1 MADTASQ
8 DFSVSGN
15 DDDPTVLTVNASD
28 ITVNNGGEISAVT
41 LSTASL
47 QGTFSDYCGSWYDFT
62 LVVDGETVVANGC
75 ASDMMSIDLTGF
87 TSFSITSA
95 DSDVYSDFITISV
108 GLSVEFTP
116 LAGAGCTD
124 MAACNYD
131 ETATLDDGT
140 CTYADAGF
148 DCEGNCLEGTFTT
161 IDVQEISTGGWTYT
175 LVGYGGSWSMTDLS
189 TGESA
194 ASTSSDNVS
203 NCFADGCYEIS
214 GFSGS
219 GGSYAFAYSLNGG
232 DNITPGEFG
241 QTGTDYIEI
250 GESSCAAYTG
260 CTDIYA
266 DNFDET
272 ALISDN
278 SICEY
283 SVTPGCIDM
292 TACNYDPAATVDD
305 GSCTFAAEGFDCDG
319 ACLSG
324 TLVEYSSG
332 SYAGENSF
340 TITDCD
346 GTVLASMAS
355 GYDGFSS
362 CVELPDF
369 YFVNLSDSYGDGWNG
384 GALTIGGVSYTI
396 DAGGAWSGFDFESF
410 APNGNC
416 PNVIYSAGSYAGENS
431 FTITDCDGNV
441 LASMAS
447 GYDGFSGAVE
457 LPDNYNISLFDS
469 YGDGWNGGALVVDGV
484 TYTIDA
490 GGAWSGF
497 DSESFLVGSCGLPG
511 CTDVAACNYNA
522 DAELEDGSCTYAT
535 ETVDCDG
542 NCIVGSPVTISLTDS
557 YGDGWNGGSLN
568 VAGVEYTQ
576 VGSYGWPY
584 SEQTETFTAC
594 VDLDTC
600 IEVVF
605 TAGSWSYENSWS
617 ISDADGNVLASGANE
632 NGFLGCPTG
641 CTNPLANNFDLEAIV
656 DDGSC
661 LVCLNG
667 EEVSDSNLPLGE
679 LPDDVITITI
689 TTGNPPF
696 AYSGEIHWELYNNGN
711 ELIVAG
717 GNALTIGNTS
727 AGGFASGDY
736 DDGEVYERT
745 TGCLP
750 DGCYKLITYD
760 TYGDGWN
767 NNGTFGVTNQFG
779 AELVPTTVMGPNV
792 GYDEDG
798 MGYLSYPQQLAT
810 YFSIGDASCET
821 YGCTDELASNYDA
834 EATVDDES
842 CIYCDENS
850 VDVSFAFNQ
859 ENITSDE
866 VYVYNQETNDTV
878 FSVEPFELPTWA
890 GKDTL
895 TCVPVGCYI
904 VSMGATSSSGWT
916 DGSQL
921 QILDDLTSDYFLL
934 EVDGGSL
941 DLQVVSIGGA
951 VCTVSPVGGCMDP
964 LYDNYNPDATYDNGS
979 CAYTCQNAVAS
990 NTVSVEEDADSAPYS
1005 YVTSDPAGF
1014 GAVVTFEVTESDAD
1028 IIYHIFDCDSTQ
1040 FTNFNPNSLSIE
1052 IEAGVSL
1059 YFAAVDAWN
1068 TDSVGTI
1075 VATVTELPDSL
1086 YWGCMDEIAC
1096 NYDSLATYEP
1106 SGSCEFAEVGLDCD
1120 GNEFPAYFDVELD
1133 YSTSGDLCNFANDYN
1148 DGTVGFEYPNSSWTN
1163 DGGDMGYA
1171 FVSDGSSVSV
1181 SLSVI
1186 TGGSWTD
1193 GQLNIYNGNPLDVN
1207 EVSTLVTNL
1216 YQNTNVDFSLNTIF
1230 ETDSGSTY
1238 FVILDSDNW
1247 DCYEFELSI
1256 NSLEGVG
1263 GCIDELACNY
1273 NDSADYDNFTCVYPA
1288 DGFDC
1293 DGNFIGSACGTDN
1306 ALTDSIIV
1314 GTGYANNMYQ
1324 VYVYPSDG
1332 VTPVSI
1338 LWTSGD
1344 TENNYDEFAI
1354 YDGVGED
1361 AINSANLITEIE
1373 DNLPGQ
1379 YVEGFGNGLTVLW
1392 SSDGS
1397 VNGDESFG
1405 NLVWEVYCADFIYG
1419 CMDTLAL
1426 NYDPLVNMDDGS
1438 CSYDFVWGCIDE
1450 LACNYAD
1457 TADVDD
1463 GSCFYPEEGFDCEGV
1478 CLEGSNITLSL
1489 FDSYGD
1495 GWNGGTL
1502 ELDGVIYTVNFND
1515 NNGDFAIFE
1524 LCLDLDACYDVT
1536 YTAGSWSSEN
1546 SWTVADSEGVIA
1558 SGGNFSGLF
1567 GSCGTFGCTDPS
1579 ALNYDETVDFED
1591 GSCEYPVA
1599 LAVELNYFVSS
1610 TTCNH
1615 VNDYDAT
1622 NTASTSTWVAGED
1635 NGYYFTAENGSVL
1648 VNLVQEETGTAQP
1661 GLFVYDGDPLD
1672 STTVEIAQA
1681 TGFSGSDLNLT
1692 FNTNDSTTYYV
1703 VVDGTAT
1710 WGCYGYDLTL
1720 TQVYS
1725 GCMDTLAMNYNP
1737 SATVDDGSCEYDFV
1751 WGCTDE
1757 LACNYVDT
1765 ADVNDGSCIYPASEF
1780 VDCDGNCLFSTVTVS
1795 LTESYGDGTA
1805 ASVSMNGNVVVS
1817 GVGTNT
1823 ACVDLEGCASFTYNG
1838 NGEYWTVEDSWTV
1851 SVDSEVVIDAGGYG
1865 FLFGSETIEYGASC
1879 AIAGCTDMLACNYDS
1894 LATINNGSC
1903 SYAQAGYDCDGLC
1916 LVDTD
1921 EDGICDEFEVAGC
1934 TDPYATNY
1942 DPSATDDDG
1951 TCEACEDNS
1960 VALVM
1965 NDSWG
1970 DGWNGATFTMS
1981 SSNNSS
1987 ISASLYPTSYSSTEQ
2002 LCVPAGCYEVT
2013 VGGGAYDYE
2022 ITFSLGDYLV
2032 NVPSGTYSDIAIGGA
2047 ICNPMVV
2054 NFSVDMSSTAQP
2066 NMTDY
2071 DNVVINGTWN
2081 GWQGWGVV
2089 LSDDDNDNVW
2099 TGTGE
2104 FDPAIGQFEYVVAVT
2119 GPTDGYSGWGMQWG
2133 ACDATNF
2140 IVIFEDEVSSYTATP
2155 DLDCPEPTVFNVDM
2169 SCAGVEFST
2178 VHLTGPI
2185 WGWTTDIIM
2194 SDDDG
2199 DGIYS
2204 IAIDGLS
2211 GNVEYKYMVDYWA
2224 GQEDL
2229 VDDMVNGATCAP
2241 ITDYATYANRL
2252 VPAGSSTSDTYGS
2265 CSECGTPIPGCT
2277 DEAASNYNPAAT
2289 EDDGSCEY
2297 CDAVTVNFSVDAGNV
2312 VSGDYDNVVINGSF
2326 ANWYGWGVTLSDEDA
2341 DGIYTGS
2348 TTVEANVVHE
2358 YVHALTGPADGWSG
2372 WGVIGFAPEACQLG
2386 VSETTGDPSPNYF
2399 FSGECGEVID
2409 LPTVCFGECTECAEP
2424 VLGCTDASADNFD
2437 PNATEDDGSCTY
2449 CSSFEAVL
2457 LGTSDVSEAGASDG
2471 SVQATGQGGSNNYD
2485 ISVVDG

>member
-1 MADTASQ
+1 
-8 DFSVSGN
+8 
-15 DDDPTVLTVNASD
+15 
-28 ITVNNGGEISAVT
+28 
-41 LSTASL
+41 
-47 QGTFSDYCGSWYDFT
+47 
-62 LVVDGETVVANGC
+62 
-75 ASDMMSIDLTGF
+75 
-87 TSFSITSA
+87 
-95 DSDVYSDFITISV
+95 
-108 GLSVEFTP
+108 
-116 LAGAGCTD
+116 
-124 MAACNYD
+124 
-131 ETATLDDGT
+131 
-140 CTYADAGF
+140 
-148 DCEGNCLEGTFTT
+148 
-161 IDVQEISTGGWTYT
+161 
-175 LVGYGGSWSMTDLS
+175 
-189 TGESA
+189 
-194 ASTSSDNVS
+194 
-203 NCFADGCYEIS
+203 
-214 GFSGS
+214 
-219 GGSYAFAYSLNGG
+219 
-232 DNITPGEFG
+232 
-241 QTGTDYIEI
+241 
-250 GESSCAAYTG
+250 
-260 CTDIYA
+260 
-266 DNFDET
+266 
-272 ALISDN
+272 
-278 SICEY
+278 
-283 SVTPGCIDM
+283 
-292 TACNYDPAATVDD
+292 
-305 GSCTFAAEGFDCDG
+305 
-319 ACLSG
+319 
-324 TLVEYSSG
+324 
-332 SYAGENSF
+332 
-340 TITDCD
+340 
-346 GTVLASMAS
+346 
-355 GYDGFSS
+355 
-362 CVELPDF
+362 
-369 YFVNLSDSYGDGWNG
+369 
-384 GALTIGGVSYTI
+384 
-396 DAGGAWSGFDFESF
+396 
-410 APNGNC
+410 
-416 PNVIYSAGSYAGENS
+416 
-431 FTITDCDGNV
+431 
-441 LASMAS
+441 
-447 GYDGFSGAVE
+447 
-457 LPDNYNISLFDS
+457 
-469 YGDGWNGGALVVDGV
+469 
-484 TYTIDA
+484 
-490 GGAWSGF
+490 
-497 DSESFLVGSCGLPG
+497 
-511 CTDVAACNYNA
+511 
-522 DAELEDGSCTYAT
+522 
-535 ETVDCDG
+535 
-542 NCIVGSPVTISLTDS
+542 
-557 YGDGWNGGSLN
+557 
-568 VAGVEYTQ
+568 
-576 VGSYGWPY
+576 
-584 SEQTETFTAC
+584 
-594 VDLDTC
+594 
-600 IEVVF
+600 
-605 TAGSWSYENSWS
+605 
-617 ISDADGNVLASGANE
+617 
-632 NGFLGCPTG
+632 
-641 CTNPLANNFDLEAIV
+641 
-656 DDGSC
+656 
-661 LVCLNG
+661 
-667 EEVSDSNLPLGE
+667 
-679 LPDDVITITI
+679 
-689 TTGNPPF
+689 
-696 AYSGEIHWELYNNGN
+696 
-711 ELIVAG
+711 
-717 GNALTIGNTS
+717 
-727 AGGFASGDY
+727 
-736 DDGEVYERT
+736 
-745 TGCLP
+745 
-750 DGCYKLITYD
+750 
-760 TYGDGWN
+760 
-767 NNGTFGVTNQFG
+767 
-779 AELVPTTVMGPNV
+779 
-792 GYDEDG
+792 
-798 MGYLSYPQQLAT
+798 
-810 YFSIGDASCET
+810 
-821 YGCTDELASNYDA
+821 
-834 EATVDDES
+834 
-842 CIYCDENS
+842 
-850 VDVSFAFNQ
+850 
-859 ENITSDE
+859 
-866 VYVYNQETNDTV
+866 
-878 FSVEPFELPTWA
+878 
-890 GKDTL
+890 
-895 TCVPVGCYI
+895 
-904 VSMGATSSSGWT
+904 
-916 DGSQL
+916 
-921 QILDDLTSDYFLL
+921 
-934 EVDGGSL
+934 
-941 DLQVVSIGGA
+941 
-951 VCTVSPVGGCMDP
+951 
-964 LYDNYNPDATYDNGS
+964 
-979 CAYTCQNAVAS
+979 
-990 NTVSVEEDADSAPYS
+990 
-1005 YVTSDPAGF
+1005 
-1014 GAVVTFEVTESDAD
+1014 
-1028 IIYHIFDCDSTQ
+1028 
-1040 FTNFNPNSLSIE
+1040 
-1052 IEAGVSL
+1052 
-1059 YFAAVDAWN
+1059 
-1068 TDSVGTI
+1068 
-1075 VATVTELPDSL
+1075 
-1086 YWGCMDEIAC
+1086 
-1096 NYDSLATYEP
+1096 
-1106 SGSCEFAEVGLDCD
+1106 
-1120 GNEFPAYFDVELD
+1120 
-1133 YSTSGDLCNFANDYN
+1133 
-1148 DGTVGFEYPNSSWTN
+1148 
-1163 DGGDMGYA
+1163 
-1171 FVSDGSSVSV
+1171 
-1181 SLSVI
+1181 
-1186 TGGSWTD
+1186 
-1193 GQLNIYNGNPLDVN
+1193 
-1207 EVSTLVTNL
+1207 
-1216 YQNTNVDFSLNTIF
+1216 
-1230 ETDSGSTY
+1230 
-1238 FVILDSDNW
+1238 
-1247 DCYEFELSI
+1247 
-1256 NSLEGVG
+1256 
-1263 GCIDELACNY
+1263 
-1273 NDSADYDNFTCVYPA
+1273 
-1288 DGFDC
+1288 
-1293 DGNFIGSACGTDN
+1293 
-1306 ALTDSIIV
+1306 
-1314 GTGYANNMYQ
+1314 MYQ

-1970 DGWNGATFTMS
+1970 DGCNGATFTMS

-2485 ISVVDG
+2485 ISVVDGNGVPQNPFALAAGDYTVVVTDVTSGCESSIAFSISEPVVADNPCDIVPSGLFADNIIHNRVVFNWSAPSAAPSHYMIRYREVGTSSWTVMTAGPVNSNEFTGTSRTRYFMEPGTTYEWSMRARVLNEDGSTNCQSSWSANSEYTTLEACANLENLSVDNVEANWVTFYADAPSSEWGVWQSKGKMRAVGTNAFRYVNGGSDGSISGVLKGNFAASTDYEWHTKSWCTGNVDSNGDSDPQYHSGWGDFSSFTTEAPCDKMPTNLTTSSNAANTAVIMSWDTPASGAPDHYFLEMTNLTTGDVYEWNYQDGNSNSRTKFGQNPGDEISWRIRGACGTNGTSWATTFSQPVTYTLGGARLENSTVANLDVYPNPSRDIFNVTFTSEEAQTMTVKVVNMIGKEIFTEELTEFVGQYTQVIDMNTQPKGVYFLEITTSTGGINKKIVLQ